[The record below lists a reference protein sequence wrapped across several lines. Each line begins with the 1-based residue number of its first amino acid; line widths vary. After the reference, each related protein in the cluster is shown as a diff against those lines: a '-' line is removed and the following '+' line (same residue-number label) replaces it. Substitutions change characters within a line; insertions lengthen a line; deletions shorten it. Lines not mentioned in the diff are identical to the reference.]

1 MISYGC
7 RRLQGP
13 ASKAHGL
20 CNIKPSSDT
29 PLSFVY
35 HIYLLYLPVLLPSHK
50 RSSLHVMISSHLFPN
65 YDWTNEKHMATFAE
79 SLLAR
84 NFGIRYPKPAP
95 TMTHKIKAD
104 VVFRMFNN
112 ILRPLLTDIEADDE
126 TIRAHDEAVESVAFD
141 ALWATC
147 LLLHKRGGTHLHT
160 LYARAANLP
169 VDGFGR
175 FPVYVAALIDDFGPV
190 RGLNGATHVPYLLY
204 DEVQALKPQT
214 YTASTESNSS
224 LFWRL
229 VTLQV
234 LMKSTPR
241 VPKLSALGGHSML
254 SSGESHC
261 NVSDPSRSGALCP
274 SRPSSLT
281 SSSLSCSPKTD

>member
-1 MISYGC
+1 
-7 RRLQGP
+7 
-13 ASKAHGL
+13 
-20 CNIKPSSDT
+20 
-29 PLSFVY
+29 
-35 HIYLLYLPVLLPSHK
+35 
-50 RSSLHVMISSHLFPN
+50 MISSHLFPN

-84 NFGIRYPKPAP
+84 NFGIQYPEPAP

-112 ILRPLLTDIEADDE
+112 ILRPLLTDIDADDE

-147 LLLHKRGGTHLHT
+147 LLLHKRGETHLHT
-160 LYARAANLP
+160 LYAKAANLP
-169 VDGFGR
+169 VDGFGK

-214 YTASTESNSS
+214 YAASHRKQFFTLSEADNFASFDEIDTSGPEAFS
-224 LFWRL
+224 AWWTFHAFERGEPLQRL
-229 VTLQV
+229 
-234 LMKSTPR
+234 
-241 VPKLSALGGHSML
+241 
-254 SSGESHC
+254 
-261 NVSDPSRSGALCP
+261 RSF
-274 SRPSSLT
+274 SV
-281 SSSLSCSPKTD
+281 